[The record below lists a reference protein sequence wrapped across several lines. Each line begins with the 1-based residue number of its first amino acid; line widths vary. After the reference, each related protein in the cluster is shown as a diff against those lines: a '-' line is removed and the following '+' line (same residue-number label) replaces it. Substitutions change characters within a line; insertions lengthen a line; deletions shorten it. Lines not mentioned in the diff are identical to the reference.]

1 MAFKFALFS
10 ILFVGAHCV
19 HYSGGLGGGQS
30 YSASN
35 LAGYNT
41 ISHAPTGLG
50 QGFGGHIVGHGL
62 AAGTGGVALV
72 GGHGLIGAGA
82 AGHGV
87 FSGAGAGHG
96 VYSGG
101 QGDIHDNERAYPKY
115 EFDYGVADSNTGD
128 KKTQH
133 EIRDGDVVKGS
144 YSVVEPDGSTR
155 TVHYTADDKNGFN
168 AVVTHSGHTRLSNQM
183 AALGLYI
190 IQLMIRMVLM
200 PL

>member
-1 MAFKFALFS
+1 M
-10 ILFVGAHCV
+10 
-19 HYSGGLGGGQS
+19 GGGQS

-101 QGDIHDNERAYPKY
+101 QGDIHDNERVSTD
-115 EFDYGVADSNTGD
+115 FSIFIHMTTLRDFRLIRNTNSIMVWPILILV
-128 KKTQH
+128 
-133 EIRDGDVVKGS
+133 IRKLNTK
-144 YSVVEPDGSTR
+144 SVMG
-155 TVHYTADDKNGFN
+155 
-168 AVVTHSGHTRLSNQM
+168 M
-183 AALGLYI
+183 
-190 IQLMIRMVLM
+190 
-200 PL
+200 